1 MTFYYILV
9 NLDAQI
15 TLRRLCHSLT
25 SDMLYQFFRKYGI
38 DINHSPVVGDVKK
51 IYGGYC
57 MRILQN
63 KILASVKISLGNTLG
78 QHLCGG
84 LKQCVVVFRQK
95 LGTVIGNLSICK
107 C

>member
-1 MTFYYILV
+1 
-9 NLDAQI
+9 
-15 TLRRLCHSLT
+15 
-25 SDMLYQFFRKYGI
+25 
-38 DINHSPVVGDVKK
+38 
-51 IYGGYC
+51 

-63 KILASVKISLGNTLG
+63 KILASGKISLGNTLG